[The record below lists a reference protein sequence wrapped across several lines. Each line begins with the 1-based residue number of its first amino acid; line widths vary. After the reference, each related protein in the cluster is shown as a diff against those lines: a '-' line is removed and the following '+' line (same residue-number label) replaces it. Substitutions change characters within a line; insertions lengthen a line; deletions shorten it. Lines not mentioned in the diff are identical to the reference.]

1 MNAWRAAVAATLAFG
16 AFVAMPAAAQEK
28 KGKADE
34 QCKLDFGHN
43 DEVRSAYNIVTV
55 LQISQKNPEDTKK
68 KLRDAVRDLTSREDY
83 GKDQLARD
91 LVLGQVLVTWSQ
103 QPGVADVA
111 KRGDLGYQKNQDATI
126 DILAAADSAFTA
138 VEKGAPA
145 CADRTEQYRQV
156 PWAKLINQVGP
167 LLNADKLDSA
177 DAVLKRSQVI
187 YRGSPYTYYFEGQ
200 LAQRQKNWA
209 AASTAYEKAATMVTP
224 EMAAK
229 DTNVASVREFSAFS
243 AAYAALQSGQTLSG
257 DAQKAAMK
265 RAADLYQAYLK
276 EFPTGSNAAPAR
288 AGLGIALKAS
298 GDTASLGAMWEQMA
312 AKPDAYTDAQLY
324 DAGTQAFT
332 AGNYKLAIQLMEQG
346 KQKNPYLRAGL
357 FNLANAY
364 WKAAEF
370 DKMLPVSKELVAI
383 DPDNPDN
390 YQLVAIAFQGLGKGL
405 KDAKLKK
412 AYTDSVGY
420 YIAQSDKVPLRVS
433 FSRFQHS
440 GSTWTLAGSVDNP
453 DSTAAKSGVLRFH
466 FIDKSGAVVATDS
479 TNIKV
484 APKGSQQFQLT
495 ADNAAIA
502 AYKYDPFVPAKK
514 R

>member
-16 AFVAMPAAAQEK
+16 AFVAVPAAAQEK
-28 KGKADE
+28 KGKAED

-68 KLRDAVRDLTSREDY
+68 KLREAMRHLTSRDDF

-91 LVLGQVLVTWSQ
+91 FVLGEVLVTWSQ
-103 QPGVADVA
+103 QPGIAAVA
-111 KRGDLGYQKNQDATI
+111 KRGDLGYQKNKDATV
-126 DILAAADSAFTA
+126 DVLAAADSAFTT
-138 VEKGAPA
+138 VEKGAPN
-145 CADRTEQYRQV
+145 CADRTAQYRQV
-156 PWAKLINQVGP
+156 PWAKLVNQVGP
-167 LLNADKLDSA
+167 LLNADKVDSA
-177 DAVLKRSQVI
+177 DAVLKRSELI
-187 YRGSPYTYYFEGQ
+187 YRGSPYSYYFEGQ
-200 LAQRQKNWA
+200 IAQRRKDWT

-229 DTNVASVREFSAFS
+229 DSNVASVKEFSAFS
-243 AAYAALQSGQTLSG
+243 AAYASLQNGRGLSG

-276 EFPTGSNAAPAR
+276 EYPSGSNAGPAR
-288 AGLGIALKAS
+288 AGLGVALKSS
-298 GDTASLGAMWEQMA
+298 GDTASLGAMWQQMA

-332 AGNYKLAIQLMEQG
+332 AGNYTLAIQLMEQG

-364 WKAAEF
+364 WKAGDFA
-370 DKMLPVSKELVAI
+370 KMLPVAKQLVGM

-390 YQLVAIAFQGLGKGL
+390 YQLVAIAFQGVGKGV

-412 AYTDSVGY
+412 TYRDSVGY
-420 YIAQSDKVPLRVS
+420 YIAQSDKVPVHVT
-433 FSRFQHS
+433 FTRFQHA
-440 GSTWTLAGSVDNP
+440 GTKWTLAGSVDNP
-453 DSTAAKSGVLRFH
+453 DSTASKAGVLRFH
-466 FIDKSGAVVATDS
+466 FVDKTGAVVATDS
-479 TNIKV
+479 TTVSV

-495 ADNAAIA
+495 ADNGTIA
-502 AYKYDPFVPAKK
+502 GYRYDPFVPAKK
-514 R
+514 K